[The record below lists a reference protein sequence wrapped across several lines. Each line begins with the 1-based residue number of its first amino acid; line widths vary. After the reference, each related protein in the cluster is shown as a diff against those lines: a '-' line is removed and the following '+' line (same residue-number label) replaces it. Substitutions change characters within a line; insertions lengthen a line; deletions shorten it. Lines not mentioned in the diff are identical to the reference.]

1 MPVTHMQDPA
11 PGLVE
16 PHCDFCHEDPCMVC
30 CHLGMTP
37 VLVLEHGC
45 SKVALLSLDSGQE
58 IGLECLV
65 EALG

>member
-1 MPVTHMQDPA
+1 
-11 PGLVE
+11 
-16 PHCDFCHEDPCMVC
+16 MVC

-45 SKVALLSLDSGQE
+45 SEVQLFSLGSGQG

>member
-1 MPVTHMQDPA
+1 MLVTHMQDPA

-16 PHCDFCHEDPCMVC
+16 PHCDFYHGDPCMVG

-37 VLVLEHGC
+37 VLVLERGC
-45 SKVALLSLDSGQE
+45 SEVRLFSLGSGQAV
-58 IGLECLV
+58 GLECLV